1 MPIQPIAPAG
11 WATQFSDTRGRT
23 TTNELAAAL
32 KPLHFETLVRWDADD
47 DGDGKGTVSRGM
59 DRSPLVTLMTYLGDR
74 SETIDHYRFE
84 IWEQRPAPDF
94 VIVAAAG
101 AAAGDTTIPLIS
113 GDAAR
118 LQEGQ
123 TLFYAGTNERMR
135 IPWLAANIDT
145 ANNQIENVQRGL
157 ENANVGQAIPGGA
170 KLQICGVSRP
180 EGSQDGTPKGYK
192 DETDYN
198 YTQEMSESIAITERD
213 KVLKQWSGRDWAM
226 AKKEGQRD
234 FRRHL
239 QNTLLFGVRGLGTD
253 SSDGYQYTMTEGIV
267 HRIRTFRVSVAGVEL
282 TWPYLEDQFEA
293 LFYYGEPV
301 KHALCGPVA
310 RNAISRA
317 LVDKS
322 MLRVEMVPMH
332 GKEIRGI
339 EFGYEVAKLHM
350 HWGTLVLHDMRG
362 WQHDENLRGKMLIVD
377 PSKLSPV
384 YRRGGEVQV
393 RPSLQPN
400 GATFEK
406 STWYCDMGLRSYVE
420 GAHGWVEGFEA

>member
-1 MPIQPIAPAG
+1 M
-11 WATQFSDTRGRT
+11 FSDVRGRT
-23 TTNELAAAL
+23 TTNELAASI
-32 KPLHFETLVRWDADD
+32 KPLHFESLVRWDADD
-47 DGDGKGTVSRGM
+47 DGDGTGTISRGQ
-59 DRSPLVTLMTYLGDR
+59 DASPLVTLMTYLGGA

-94 VIVAAAG
+94 VIVDAAG
-101 AAAGDTTIPLIS
+101 AAFNATTIPLAV
-113 GDAAR
+113 GDGAR

-123 TLFYAGTNERMR
+123 TLYNAATKERMR
-135 IPWLAANIDT
+135 IPWLASNIT
-145 ANNQIENVQRGL
+145 ANQIANVQRGL
-157 ENANVGQAIPGGA
+157 ENGGVGQAIAGGT
-170 KLQICGVSRP
+170 KLQICGVARP

-234 FRRHL
+234 FRRHI
-239 QNTLLFGVRGLGTD
+239 QNTLLFGVRGLAND
-253 SSDGYQYTMTEGIV
+253 ASDGYQYTMTEGIE
-267 HRIRTFRVSVAGVEL
+267 HRIRTNRISVSGVPL
-282 TWPYLEDQFEA
+282 TWGYLEDQLES
-293 LFYYGEPV
+293 LFWYGEPV

-310 RNAISRA
+310 RNAVSRA

-332 GKEIRGI
+332 GKELKNI

-362 WQHDENLRGKMLIVD
+362 WQFDENLRTKMLVLD
-377 PSKLSPV
+377 PSKLAPV
-384 YRRGGEVQV
+384 YRRGGNIQM
-393 RPSLQPN
+393 RPSLQVN

-406 STWYCDMGLRSYVE
+406 ATWYCDMGLRSYVE
-420 GAHGWVEGFEA
+420 GAHGWVEGFSV